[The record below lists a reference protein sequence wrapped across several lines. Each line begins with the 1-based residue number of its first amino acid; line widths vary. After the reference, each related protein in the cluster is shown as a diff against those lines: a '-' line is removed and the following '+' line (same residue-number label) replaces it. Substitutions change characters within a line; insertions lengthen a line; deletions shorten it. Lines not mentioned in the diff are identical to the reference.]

1 MIKRSVRLLN
11 RSGLHA
17 RPASIF
23 VRSCQQYRSEIWI
36 QRGEERIN
44 AKSIMNILAM
54 GVTYDTE
61 LLLIIDGED
70 EQEAMEE
77 LTGLFE
83 RNFD

>member
-1 MIKRSVRLLN
+1 MIERSVRLLN
-11 RSGLHA
+11 RAGLHA

-23 VRSCQQYRSEIWI
+23 VRSCQKYSSEIWI
-36 QRGEERIN
+36 QRGEDRIN

-54 GVTYDTE
+54 GVTYNTE